1 MTRPDEL
8 HALLR
13 RLHEELGSARPLDAE
28 SRELLRLVERDI
40 SGLPAAAA
48 EAGERLSA
56 LERLAVRFESDHP
69 KAAGLI
75 RQLADALAKAGI

>member
-1 MTRPDEL
+1 MTRSDEL

-13 RLHEELGSARPLDAE
+13 RLHEELGRARRLDEE
-28 SRELLRLVERDI
+28 SRELLGLVEQDI
-40 SGLPAAAA
+40 AALPGAGS

-56 LERLAVRFESDHP
+56 LERMAVRFESDHP
-69 KAAGLI
+69 KAAGLF